1 MPKPNPTH
9 FLLNSDAPPSTVS
22 AAIQALWWAAK
33 GSWDRAHSLVQNDGS
48 AEAAWV
54 HAHLHR
60 IEGDLANASY
70 WYGKAGRK
78 VSGDDLETERNTIAS
93 ELLRRSVSDGG

>member
-1 MPKPNPTH
+1 
-9 FLLNSDAPPSTVS
+9 
-22 AAIQALWWAAK
+22 
-33 GSWDRAHSLVQNDGS
+33 VQNDGS

-70 WYGKAGRK
+70 WYRKAGQN
-78 VSGDDLETERNTIAS
+78 VSGDDLETERNSIAA
-93 ELLRRSVSDGG
+93 ELLRRSLEGG

>member
-1 MPKPNPTH
+1 MSKPSPTYS
-9 FLLNSDAPPSTVS
+9 FLNSDAPPSTAS

-60 IEGDLANASY
+60 IEGDLPNASY
-70 WYGKAGRK
+70 WYGKAGRQ
-78 VSGDDLETERNTIAS
+78 VPGDDLETERASIAA
-93 ELLRRSVSDGG
+93 ELLRPGLVGG

>member
-9 FLLNSDAPPSTVS
+9 SLLNSDAPLSTVS

-33 GSWDRAHSLVQNDGS
+33 GSWDMAHSLVQNDGS

-70 WYGKAGRK
+70 WYGKAGRQ
-78 VSGDDLETERNTIAS
+78 VPGDDLETERNSIAA
-93 ELLRRSVSDGG
+93 ELLRRSV

>member
-1 MPKPNPTH
+1 
-9 FLLNSDAPPSTVS
+9 
-22 AAIQALWWAAK
+22 
-33 GSWDRAHSLVQNDGS
+33 VQNDGS

-70 WYGKAGRK
+70 WYGKAGRQ
-78 VSGDDLETERNTIAS
+78 VSEGDLETERNSIAA
-93 ELLRRSVSDGG
+93 ELLRRSV